1 MKILFLTLTAAA
13 GLSLSSCAVSEQE
26 VIDNIGRASS
36 IAIDLAPLIVTKQ
49 K

>member
-1 MKILFLTLTAAA
+1 MKFVILTLTAVS
-13 GLSLSSCAVSEQE
+13 GLSFSSCAVSEQE

-36 IAIDLAPLIVTKQ
+36 IAIELAPLIVTKQ